1 MCREKSE
8 QRSRPDK
15 ENQISH
21 FVSSSICNSPVSA
34 SDSHASL
41 PVTVQHDTTTEVYLG
56 AGTSAHT
63 QSFLQ
68 PTESSYSQTRVDVR
82 AHLSRDKSGDIEVR
96 GPTNTLY
103 EATEA
108 VYNEQEVPD
117 RYASAILT
125 ANAAME
131 RQKEAGYRETCLLR
145 GEIEGVPA
153 ELALHLLD
161 IHWSRHHFFQL
172 SYRPAFYRDMMCG
185 GPYYSKLLF
194 YSLLAVSSRYS
205 ERDEVGGG
213 DHSHES
219 GHEFYQK
226 AKELLIDE
234 MERSS
239 IPTATA
245 LLLMGNALVSA
256 GQIDRG
262 WLYTGMGVRMII
274 NLGLHLDVNQVVSA
288 KKKRSLEDIEIGRR
302 VFWGAFVSEKL
313 QSLYLGRP
321 IFIHD
326 RDVHVPK
333 VRAPS

>member
-161 IHWSRHHFFQL
+161 IHWSRHHFF
-172 SYRPAFYRDMMCG
+172 
-185 GPYYSKLLF
+185 
-194 YSLLAVSSRYS
+194 VSSRYS

>member
-1 MCREKSE
+1 MNHAKSA
-8 QRSRPDK
+8 RMNIPDEEMK
-15 ENQISH
+15 TSHQIS
-21 FVSSSICNSPVSA
+21 SPVDGS
-34 SDSHASL
+34 SMTVGSPHRSL
-41 PVTVQHDTTTEVYLG
+41 PVASQNDEMEHMYLSP
-56 AGTSAHT
+56 GTSEHT
-63 QSFLQ
+63 QSHRQ
-68 PTESSYSQTRVDVR
+68 PTESPYSQTRVDVR
-82 AHLSRDKSGDIEVR
+82 AHLSLDKSGDIEVR

-103 EATEA
+103 ESTEA
-108 VYNEQEVPD
+108 VSDEQEVPD

-131 RQKEAGYRETCLLR
+131 RQKEAGYIEAWLRR
-145 GEIEGVPA
+145 GEIEGIPA

-161 IHWSRHHFFQL
+161 IHWSRHHFFL
-172 SYRPAFYRDMMCG
+172 LTYRPAFYRDMMCG

-194 YSLLAVSSRYS
+194 YSIMAVSSRYS
-205 ERDEVGGG
+205 ERSEVGGG
-213 DHSHES
+213 DHSQDS
-219 GHEFYQK
+219 GNAFYQK

-234 MERSS
+234 MDKSS

-245 LLLMGNALVSA
+245 LLLMGNALVSS

-288 KKKRSLEDIEIGRR
+288 KKKRSLEDLEIRRR

-321 IFIHD
+321 IFIHE

-333 VRAPS
+333 V